1 MTTYFCIGK
10 TCKIQLNCVLVLASL
25 TCISV
30 LTSNLRVGNKI
41 FSLKYDEDQA
51 KNRKQ
56 QT

>member
-10 TCKIQLNCVLVLASL
+10 TCKIQLNWVLVLASL
-25 TCISV
+25 TCISI

-51 KNRKQ
+51 KDRKQ